1 MFKLKKG
8 DKVAIV
14 APSGQIG
21 GKEPIEKALAY
32 LQSLGLEPIFG
43 QHLFKQNRYMAGSD
57 TDRAA
62 DINAAFANPEI
73 KTIFCARAAAGAT
86 RILPLIDYN
95 TARQNP
101 KPLIGFCDNAALMTA
116 LWQKS
121 GITSLNGFLLAYDFK
136 NGAPTDLVK
145 TQFESW
151 LSGKAPLFKSGT
163 CVQAGTARGTLL
175 PINLSVLM
183 RLAGTPYFPDLRDTI
198 LVLEDVHERVHKIDL
213 MLQQLKQQPHF
224 NAISGLLFGDWTD
237 CAGDAEDGAVDD
249 CLDDFL
255 QDIHVPV
262 IKNFNFGH
270 TPERFVLPLG
280 AKVQINAAQTE
291 LQILSE

>member
-57 TDRAA
+57 ADRAA

-101 KPLIGFCDNAALMTA
+101 KPLVGFCDNAALMTA

-121 GITSLNGFLLAYDFK
+121 GITSLNGFLLTYDFK

-183 RLAGTPYFPDLRDTI
+183 RLAGTPYFSL
-198 LVLEDVHERVHKIDL
+198 
-213 MLQQLKQQPHF
+213 LKS
-224 NAISGLLFGDWTD
+224 I
-237 CAGDAEDGAVDD
+237 
-249 CLDDFL
+249 CL
-255 QDIHVPV
+255 
-262 IKNFNFGH
+262 
-270 TPERFVLPLG
+270 
-280 AKVQINAAQTE
+280 
-291 LQILSE
+291 

>member
-1 MFKLKKG
+1 MFELKKG

-21 GKEPIEKALAY
+21 GKEPIEKALTY
-32 LQSLGLEPIFG
+32 LQSLGLEPILG

-57 TDRAA
+57 ADRAA
-62 DINAAFANPEI
+62 DINAAFANPQI
-73 KTIFCARAAAGAT
+73 RAVFCARAAAGAT
-86 RILPLIDYN
+86 RMLPFVDYN
-95 TARQNP
+95 TAQQNP

-121 GITSLNGFLLAYDFK
+121 GIISLNGFLLAYDFK
-136 NGAPTDLVK
+136 NGTPTDLVK

-151 LSGKAPLFKSGT
+151 LNGKTPLFNAGT
-163 CVQAGTARGTLL
+163 CVQTGTAYGSLL

-183 RLAGTPYFPDLRDTI
+183 RLAGTPYFPDLRNAI
-198 LVLEDVHERVHKIDL
+198 LVLEDVHERLHKIDL
-213 MLQQLKQQPHF
+213 MLQQLKQQKHF
-224 NAISGLLFGDWTD
+224 NALAGLIFGQFTD
-237 CAGDAEDGAVDD
+237 CTGDAEDGSVDD
-249 CLDDFL
+249 CLNDFL
-255 QDIHVPV
+255 QDVHVPV
-262 IKNFNFGH
+262 IKDFNFGH

-280 AKVQINAAQTE
+280 AKAQINAAQAK